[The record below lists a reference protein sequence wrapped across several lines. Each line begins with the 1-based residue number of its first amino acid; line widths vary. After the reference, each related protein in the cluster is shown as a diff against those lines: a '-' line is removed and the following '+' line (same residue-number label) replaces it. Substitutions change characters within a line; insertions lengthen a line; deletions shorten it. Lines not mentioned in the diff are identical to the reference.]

1 MRRYIAAAAAILILT
16 ACATPEQQA
25 AYRQAQQRYEQDLQ
39 VALAAQCD
47 RETAQL
53 IRCQFDAG
61 YTALPEA
68 EMQAFKTR
76 YAEKLSDPMF
86 QACYKM
92 AWQNHI
98 SQQQLKEARL
108 YRYYDDWGYPFY
120 RPWWW

>member
-53 IRCQFDAG
+53 IRRQFDSG
-61 YTALPEA
+61 YVSMPDA
-68 EMQAFKTR
+68 
-76 YAEKLSDPMF
+76 
-86 QACYKM
+86 
-92 AWQNHI
+92 
-98 SQQQLKEARL
+98 
-108 YRYYDDWGYPFY
+108 
-120 RPWWW
+120 